1 MRDVVATFVAL
12 FWLSAFV
19 VAAPQT
25 DGAKPRPGANKPAAG
40 NAAGGDKSDAANA
53 LAERRAVA
61 TRQKAAEAAKR
72 LFPKFDANRDGHL
85 DDTEWTK
92 AQAAIDKMVEAEIL
106 KTSGPRRELVR
117 DALKNMT
124 RPQVQR
130 NGTDVT
136 PEAVEQ
142 YARDLLASA
151 AEVAANAQPEI
162 APVPP
167 PQVGRR
173 SNSDN
178 GEEPRRGRFP
188 PRLPRPNATLE
199 ERAREEAL
207 RRKGLQE
214 QGGQIVPIIPGRP
227 NAKPPQANAQ
237 GDNKPGKPQRPM
249 RPGGNRP

>member
-1 MRDVVATFVAL
+1 MRDAATVLAAVFI
-12 FWLSAFV
+12 LSAIA

-25 DGAKPRPGANKPAAG
+25 DGAKRKPGANKPAAG
-40 NAAGGDKSDAANA
+40 KPADGDRSDGANA
-53 LAERRAVA
+53 LAERRAA
-61 TRQKAAEAAKR
+61 AARQKAAEAAKR

-92 AQAAIDKMVEAEIL
+92 AQAAIDKMVDAEIL
-106 KTSGPRRELVR
+106 KASGARRELVR
-117 DALKNMT
+117 EALKNMT

-162 APVPP
+162 APIPP
-167 PQVGRR
+167 PQAGRR
-173 SNSDN
+173 SNSDD
-178 GEEPRRGRFP
+178 GEEPRRGRYP
-188 PRLPRPNATLE
+188 PRLPRPNATPE
-199 ERAREEAL
+199 ERARDEAL

-214 QGGQIVPIIPGRP
+214 QGGQIVPIVPGRP
-227 NAKPPQANAQ
+227 NAKPPQANGQ
-237 GDNKPGKPQRPM
+237 GDNKPGKPQRPT